1 MQALHSD
8 VENEVVEVPETDP
21 YNVLKTAILKI
32 MVQSDEQMI
41 QELFNNISSNDF
53 SEPILHHL

>member
-21 YNVLKTAILKI
+21 YNVLKTAIIKI